1 MKGQKKIFLALHNRA
16 EEEKGK
22 MKKIKEKKK
31 EENTLKS
38 MSEDIFASKVIFKFH
53 RSKTDLPT
61 VMDWNSMQT
70 AFQHYSHGIIF

>member
-31 EENTLKS
+31 RRKHFEKYE
-38 MSEDIFASKVIFKFH
+38 
-53 RSKTDLPT
+53 
-61 VMDWNSMQT
+61 
-70 AFQHYSHGIIF
+70 